1 MVVSSALFVAA
12 AVLISGRQNQ
22 TAFDQSIRHIQGEIQ
37 QSLND
42 VAVGYFPDTS
52 FRCSGTVLGP
62 TLSSAGST
70 GQGTNNGCIFLGK
83 AMQFKV
89 SGTSSPEEYAIY
101 SLAGLQQTS
110 GKEVGTLAEALP
122 KAVAPST
129 AEPGNPD
136 ISVNGKLQN
145 GLTVSRMWYN
155 NGGPNVDIGAIA
167 FTSSLSSYDVGGGIK
182 AGAQQVVVYP
192 VAGSALNT
200 TKRQAVDAINSPAF
214 RNPAVSPAD
223 PSGGIYICFA
233 SGSTNQSGLVTIG
246 SNKRTLAVTLKI
258 YRGNLTCT

>member
-22 TAFDQSIRHIQGEIQ
+22 TAFDQSIRQIQGEIQ
-37 QSLND
+37 QTMND
-42 VAVGYFPDTS
+42 VAVGYFPDTD
-52 FRCSGTVLGP
+52 FRCAGTVVGP
-62 TLSSAGST
+62 SLSSAGAT

-89 SGTSSPEEYAIY
+89 NGTAPEQYATY
-101 SLAGLQQTS
+101 ALAGLQQVN
-110 GKEVGTLAEALP
+110 GREVGTLAEAQP

-136 ISVNGKLQN
+136 ISVDGKLQN

-155 NGGPNVDIGAIA
+155 NGGPNVNIGAIA
-167 FTSSLSSYDVGGGIK
+167 FTSSMSSYDAGGGIK
-182 AGAQQVVVYP
+182 AGAQQVNVFP
-192 VAGSALNT
+192 VAGSLLNT
-200 TKRQAVDAINSPAF
+200 TKRQGVDAINSVAF
-214 RNPAVSPAD
+214 RNPAVSPPN
-223 PSGGIYICFA
+223 PSGGIFICFA
-233 SGSTNQSGLVTIG
+233 SGSTDQSGLISIG